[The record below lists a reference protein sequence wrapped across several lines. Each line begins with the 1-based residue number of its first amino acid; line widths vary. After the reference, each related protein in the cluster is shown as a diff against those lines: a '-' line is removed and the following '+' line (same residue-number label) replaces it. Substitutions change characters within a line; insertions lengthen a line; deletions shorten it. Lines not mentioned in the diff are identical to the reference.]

1 MVTRS
6 GWSRHC
12 GSLVNQ
18 VNKAEPAGLYT
29 SLARRASQTSD
40 AMLVALESLGLL
52 AVLAIL
58 FWIPRRPE
66 LTMPFVSL
74 AMFGL
79 WGVAEH
85 VRRNRASS
93 GDHGLGTLLSV
104 LQIAV
109 VIAGSVAAA
118 LAIYGAV
125 FLTIGPI
132 IS

>member
-12 GSLVNQ
+12 ESLVNQ
-18 VNKAEPAGLYT
+18 VNNAEPAGLYT
-29 SLARRASQTSD
+29 SLARRARQTSD
-40 AMLVALESLGLL
+40 AMLVALESLGLV

-58 FWIPRRPE
+58 IWIPRRPE

-85 VRRNRASS
+85 ARRNRGS
-93 GDHGLGTLLSV
+93 GGDRGVETLLSV

-109 VIAGSVAAA
+109 VVLGSIAAA

-125 FLTIGPI
+125 FLTIG
-132 IS
+132 